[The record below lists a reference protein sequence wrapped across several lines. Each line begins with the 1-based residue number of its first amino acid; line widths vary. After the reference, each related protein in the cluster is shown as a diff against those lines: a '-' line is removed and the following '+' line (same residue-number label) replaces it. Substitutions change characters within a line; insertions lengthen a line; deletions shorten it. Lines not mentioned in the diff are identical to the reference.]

1 MNNDDDIYKEVLQ
14 DGIEFPKPP
23 DRKRCPSPEALAK
36 SFEPGASRRA
46 KKRIVD
52 HLSKC
57 LYCQEEFK
65 FYHELQSF
73 HRGLSLNERTGSPD
87 SPANRS
93 RFFDCPFGRPLWT
106 YASILLGLALISSVV
121 LLLFQSIDISDFERG
136 EEAAIVLDYPQHSY
150 RIRDELI
157 FRWERYPAAQHYVLE
172 LFDDSLLPL
181 WTSPAIQDL
190 QTRLPPEMRPVI
202 KAGKFYYW
210 MVTAYSGPVKV
221 AESVLTQFIVF
232 EE

>member
-1 MNNDDDIYKEVLQ
+1 MNNDDDIYKEAFQ
-14 DGIEFPKPP
+14 DCTEFPKPP
-23 DRKRCPSPEALAK
+23 DRKRCPSPEALAR
-36 SFEPGASRRA
+36 SFEPGTSRRA

-57 LYCQEEFK
+57 SYCQEEFR

-73 HRGLSLNERTGSPD
+73 HQGLSLNERAD
-87 SPANRS
+87 SHHDPANRS
-93 RFFDCPFGRPLWT
+93 RFVDSPVGRPVWT

-121 LLLFQSIDISDFERG
+121 LLFFQSIDMSDIERR
-136 EEAAIVLDYPQHSY
+136 EEAAIILDYPQHFY
-150 RIRDELI
+150 RIGDELI
-157 FRWERYPAAQHYVLE
+157 FRWEKYPSARHYVLE

-181 WTSPAIQDL
+181 WTSPAIQGL

-202 KAGKFYYW
+202 KAGKLYYW
-210 MVTAYSGPVKV
+210 MVTAYSGPAKV
-221 AESVLTQFIVF
+221 AESKLTQFIVF